1 MCQKHTNHKELK
13 LKLEMTVHGLNVFLE
28 LDDDAYNG
36 LEVLQHVK
44 DLVDQLSAYNKVMLS
59 VVSVPDDEDVEQAEE
74 ENEEY
79 EYEDEYED
87 MTAEEHV
94 AQSTWPFPVGGLDD
108 QGAEVIVFAE
118 PIHKTA

>member
-1 MCQKHTNHKELK
+1 MCHKHTNHRELK
-13 LKLEMTVHGLNVFLE
+13 MKLEMTVHGLNVFLE

-44 DLVDQLSAYNKVMLS
+44 DLVDELSAYDKVMLS
-59 VVSVPDDEDVEQAEE
+59 IMSTADEEDFDQAEE

-79 EYEDEYED
+79 EYED

-94 AQSTWPFPVGGLDD
+94 AQATWPFPEGGLDD
-108 QGAEVIVFAE
+108 QGAEVVAFVE
-118 PIHKTA
+118 PEQKTA